1 MSLEK
6 KRSEFIFG
14 TRAVIEAI
22 NAEQEIDR
30 VLIQKGLR
38 NDLTQE
44 LLNFTRAQH
53 VPVSFVPIEKLNR
66 VTRKNH
72 QGVVAF
78 VSSVTY
84 ASLDNIINQC
94 FSEAKDPFLILL
106 DRITDVRNFGAI
118 ARSAECLG
126 THAIIVPAQGNA
138 RIGGDAMKT
147 SAGALNYLPVCRV
160 PNLRETVRF
169 LKNSG
174 IRVVACTEKTGQLL
188 PEADLRGP
196 VALLLGS
203 EEDGISDDLLQ
214 LADELVRI
222 PMAGNV
228 ASLNVSVAAAV
239 SLYEVVRQ
247 RGMNL

>member
-1 MSLEK
+1 MSPDK

-30 VLIQKGLR
+30 VLVQKGLR
-38 NDLTQE
+38 NELTQE
-44 LLNFTRAQH
+44 LLDLTRAQH
-53 VPVSFVPIEKLNR
+53 VPISFVPIEKLNR

-118 ARSAECLG
+118 ARTAECLG
-126 THAIIVPAQGNA
+126 AHAIVVPAQGNA

-160 PNLRETVRF
+160 TSLKETVQF

-188 PEADLRGP
+188 PQTDLRGP

-203 EEDGISDDLLQ
+203 EEDGISDELLR

-247 RGMNL
+247 RNA

>member
-1 MSLEK
+1 MPPEK

-30 VLIQKGLR
+30 VLVQKGLR

-44 LLNFTRAQH
+44 LLDLTRAQH

-118 ARSAECLG
+118 ARTAECLG
-126 THAIIVPAQGNA
+126 THAIVVPAQGNA

-160 PNLRETVRF
+160 TSLKDTVRF

-174 IRVVACTEKTGQLL
+174 IRVVACTEKSGQLL

-247 RGMNL
+247 RGA

>member
-1 MSLEK
+1 MSPDR

-30 VLIQKGLR
+30 VLVQKGLR
-38 NDLTQE
+38 NELTQE
-44 LLNFTRAQH
+44 LLDLTRAQH
-53 VPVSFVPIEKLNR
+53 VPVSFVPTEKLNR

-84 ASLDNIINQC
+84 ASLDNIVNQC
-94 FSEAKDPFLILL
+94 FSEGKDPFLILL

-126 THAIIVPAQGNA
+126 THAIVVPAQGNA

-160 PNLRETVRF
+160 TNLKDTVRF

-174 IRVVACTEKTGQLL
+174 IRVVACTEKSGQLL

-203 EEDGISDDLLQ
+203 EEDGISDELLR

-247 RGMNL
+247 REN

>member
-1 MSLEK
+1 MPPDH

-30 VLIQKGLR
+30 VLVQKGLR
-38 NDLTQE
+38 NELTQE
-44 LLNFTRAQH
+44 LLDLTRAQH

-118 ARSAECLG
+118 ARTAECLG
-126 THAIIVPAQGNA
+126 THAIVVPAQGNA

-160 PNLRETVRF
+160 TSLKDTVRF
-169 LKNSG
+169 VKNSG
-174 IRVVACTEKTGQLL
+174 IRVVACTEKSGQLL
-188 PEADLRGP
+188 PQADLRGP

-214 LADELVRI
+214 LADALVKI
-222 PMAGNV
+222 PMTGNV

-247 RGMNL
+247 RGS